1 VVDKVGNNFM
11 ANVGGALHGHP
22 DGTLAGAKAMRQSI
36 DKKYE
41 AEYNKAIEKWGKK

>member
-1 VVDKVGNNFM
+1 M

-36 DKKYE
+36 DKEYGR
-41 AEYNKAIEKWGKK
+41 EYNKAIQKWGINKND